1 MRGTDAS
8 LYRSV
13 RLSLPPLVALARP
26 RRHWRASLPD
36 GPAFGEGAAPGWGKL
51 STPLPT
57 LAWHRAGPVTPSPV
71 RSYLAA
77 VNEICQPRMNAP
89 ALSRSPAPCLCC
101 ATFWG
106 HSGRNEGRRSTF
118 PIGRCEGADPA
129 NGAASIRSSFLTPRW
144 REPDSN
150 HRSLSCDKYPNG
162 LKKTPELSAHGQPRC
177 VHTRE
182 MRGRSRYPD
191 NPVVRR
197 GPMSCP
203 NALPRP
209 CAPRVR
215 LVGRTLCSIA
225 L

>member
-1 MRGTDAS
+1 VGPAVRIRFPPAAS
-8 LYRSV
+8 RV
-13 RLSLPPLVALARP
+13 RTRPVVGRRPHILVALARP

-129 NGAASIRSSFLTPRW
+129 NGAASMRSAICARRPRGK
-144 REPDSN
+144 EEGCSN
-150 HRSLSCDKYPNG
+150 RQQ
-162 LKKTPELSAHGQPRC
+162 ARA
-177 VHTRE
+177 
-182 MRGRSRYPD
+182 
-191 NPVVRR
+191 RR
-197 GPMSCP
+197 
-203 NALPRP
+203 
-209 CAPRVR
+209 
-215 LVGRTLCSIA
+215 
-225 L
+225 